1 MYLFSYISF
10 YLKFRLF
17 FLIICQDDIIY
28 QCNYYFELIN
38 EKRRLLFWKRK
49 IKTNN
54 DESQ

>member
-28 QCNYYFELIN
+28 QYNYYFELIN